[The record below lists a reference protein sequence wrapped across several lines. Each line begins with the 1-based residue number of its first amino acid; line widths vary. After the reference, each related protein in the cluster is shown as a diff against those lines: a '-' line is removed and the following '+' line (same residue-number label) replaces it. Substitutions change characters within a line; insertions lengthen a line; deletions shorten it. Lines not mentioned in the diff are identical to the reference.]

1 MTPCTTP
8 TNQSASPKSDVK
20 VMIGRGIG
28 SPRGRDCGGERE
40 HLGEQRPRAVHGQ
53 AREAAQ
59 VVADVAV
66 ARAALDA
73 RVVGAVARLA
83 RVRKEH
89 RRAVAGQ
96 QPERGGTR
104 GDRGVDRPGVAAHE
118 GGAAR
123 LERHEA
129 RDRPARDRERA
140 PRGKRRGDRARR
152 RLLARARGDEHDGA
166 LLGVEDASRQLGEPR
181 RIPASRGPARAG
193 MEPHEPCIAR
203 HAELREGRVRLG
215 ARGGADVKPR
225 HARPGGPA
233 QRRERGE
240 VEPHGRERARAG
252 VMGVERRAPAL
263 VRVAHARP
271 GPGQPA
277 QKCRARIAEE
287 VDREVRAE
295 RSQPAPQR
303 PHRAQARMPLGDDQ
317 LVHAWIALEQG
328 RALALDQV
336 GDACIRSGAPHRVER
351 GQREADVAEEART
364 HEQHPLHG
372 RGVQA
377 WGGRHARLG
386 YDERGCLAIRDSIP
400 TPEEAR
406 VAPSKGTPGRGRG
419 PRTSAVHGPPTPS
432 RTHGPVSTPIV
443 HSSTFSFPD
452 LDALRAAQDAG
463 AAGAFYQRYGHP
475 TLRAC
480 EERLAALEGAET
492 GLLFSSGMAAISA
505 VFLASL
511 ESGDHV
517 VALRQCY
524 GGTQALL
531 EWGAERFGWTV
542 DLVDAREPGAWARA
556 FKARTRILH
565 VESPTNPTLAVV
577 DLEQAAR
584 LAHEH
589 GALLTVDNTFASPVG
604 QHPLALGADIVMHSA
619 TKSIGGHG
627 DLLAG
632 VVLGPAARLERVWK
646 ARKVFGPVPDPALA
660 WQIERSLKT
669 L

>member
-1 MTPCTTP
+1 LT
-8 TNQSASPKSDVK
+8 
-20 VMIGRGIG
+20 
-28 SPRGRDCGGERE
+28 
-40 HLGEQRPRAVHGQ
+40 
-53 AREAAQ
+53 
-59 VVADVAV
+59 
-66 ARAALDA
+66 
-73 RVVGAVARLA
+73 
-83 RVRKEH
+83 
-89 RRAVAGQ
+89 
-96 QPERGGTR
+96 
-104 GDRGVDRPGVAAHE
+104 
-118 GGAAR
+118 
-123 LERHEA
+123 
-129 RDRPARDRERA
+129 
-140 PRGKRRGDRARR
+140 
-152 RLLARARGDEHDGA
+152 
-166 LLGVEDASRQLGEPR
+166 
-181 RIPASRGPARAG
+181 
-193 MEPHEPCIAR
+193 
-203 HAELREGRVRLG
+203 
-215 ARGGADVKPR
+215 
-225 HARPGGPA
+225 
-233 QRRERGE
+233 
-240 VEPHGRERARAG
+240 
-252 VMGVERRAPAL
+252 
-263 VRVAHARP
+263 
-271 GPGQPA
+271 
-277 QKCRARIAEE
+277 
-287 VDREVRAE
+287 
-295 RSQPAPQR
+295 
-303 PHRAQARMPLGDDQ
+303 
-317 LVHAWIALEQG
+317 
-328 RALALDQV
+328 
-336 GDACIRSGAPHRVER
+336 
-351 GQREADVAEEART
+351 
-364 HEQHPLHG
+364 
-372 RGVQA
+372 
-377 WGGRHARLG
+377 
-386 YDERGCLAIRDSIP
+386 IRDSIP

-492 GLLFSSGMAAISA
+492 GLLFSSGMAAIST

-619 TKSIGGHG
+619 SKSIGGHG

-669 L
+669 LPLRVAAANATALELATRLGGHPGVAQVFYPGLPSHPGHEIAKRQMTLGFGPVLAFEVRPSGSAPGEGSAAEAAIQTVNRLGLIAHAPSLGGVESLASLPAWTSHIMLGEEGRRLAGIPEGLVRLSVGLEEVEDLWADLEHALAGVESLQR